1 MTNPLVVI
9 LLAVCSIL
17 SLLAAVFGII
27 VLTKMKK
34 SSSGEAEK
42 KLRAEIGESLTS
54 QRREI
59 NERLD
64 SISSALHRDISDGM
78 EKVSGLQSKNMSAVT
93 TQLETRLGAF
103 EKSMS
108 DDSKNLD
115 LRMAEL
121 RKSQEDKLESIR
133 KTTEDTLTSLK
144 DSNQAKLNEIENTV
158 REKLDK
164 TLTERVSESFRQVSE
179 QLEAVYKGL
188 GEMQNLAANV
198 GSLKNML
205 SSVKLRGE
213 FGETQLSRI
222 LEQLL
227 SREQYDENVIT
238 VKGSGDPVEFAV
250 KIPSKEK
257 GSEFIYLPIDAKFP
271 LDLYNH
277 LIDAYESD
285 DKTVVAA
292 AKKALYD
299 RVKTDAKNIYT
310 KYVNPPVTTDFAIMF
325 LPTEGLFAEV
335 IRDPELTEKLRNDFH
350 ITVCGPSTVTAFLN
364 SLQMGFR
371 TLAIEKSS
379 GEVWRI
385 LGEVKTEFGKF
396 GDTLEKV
403 KRGLESSS
411 KELDNLVGTRTRAI
425 NRKLRDV
432 QEMPVSSG
440 NDFALPEVEE

>member
-1 MTNPLVVI
+1 MTDTLTVI
-9 LLAVCSIL
+9 LLGVCALL
-17 SLLAAVFGII
+17 SLVAAVAAILALSKAGKGSSEPVSKLRSDVNEGLAA
-27 VLTKMKK
+27 
-34 SSSGEAEK
+34 
-42 KLRAEIGESLTS
+42 
-54 QRREI
+54 QRREV

-64 SISSALHRDISDGM
+64 SVSSALHRDISDGL
-78 EKVSGLQSKNMSAVT
+78 EKVSAVQAKNMSAVT
-93 TQLETRLGAF
+93 VQLENRLTAF

-108 DDSKNLD
+108 DDSKHLD
-115 LRMAEL
+115 DRMAEL
-121 RKSQEDKLESIR
+121 RKSQEEKLENIR
-133 KTTEDTLTSLK
+133 KTTEDNLTRLK
-144 DSNQAKLNEIENTV
+144 DANQAKLDQIENTV

-164 TLTERVSESFRQVSE
+164 TLSERVSESFKHVSE

-188 GEMQNLAANV
+188 GEMQTLAANV
-198 GSLKNML
+198 GSLKTML

-227 SREQYDENVIT
+227 SREQYEENVIT
-238 VKGSGDPVEFAV
+238 VKGSRDPVEFAV

-257 GSEFIYLPIDAKFP
+257 GTDFIYLPIDAKFP

-277 LIDAYESD
+277 LIDAYDSD
-285 DKTVVAA
+285 DKTAVAV

-299 RVKTDAKNIYT
+299 RVKLDAKNIFT
-310 KYVNPPVTTDFAIMF
+310 KYIEPPHTTDFAIMF

-335 IRDPELTEKLRNDFH
+335 IRDPELTEKLRNDYH
-350 ITVCGPSTVTAFLN
+350 VTVCGPSTVTAFLN

-379 GEVWRI
+379 SEVWRI

-396 GDTLEKV
+396 GDTLDKV
-403 KRGLESSS
+403 KKNLESSS

-425 NRKLRDV
+425 NRRLRDV
-432 QEMPVSSG
+432 QELPVSS
-440 NDFALPEVEE
+440 ASELLLPETEE

>member
-1 MTNPLVVI
+1 MTDTLTVI
-9 LLAVCSIL
+9 LLGVCALL
-17 SLLAAVFGII
+17 SLVAAVAAILALSKAGKGSSEPVSKLRSDVNEGLAA
-27 VLTKMKK
+27 
-34 SSSGEAEK
+34 
-42 KLRAEIGESLTS
+42 
-54 QRREI
+54 QRREV

-64 SISSALHRDISDGM
+64 SVSSALHRDISDGL
-78 EKVSGLQSKNMSAVT
+78 EKVSAVQAKNMSAVT
-93 TQLETRLGAF
+93 VQLENRLTAF

-108 DDSKNLD
+108 DDSKHLD
-115 LRMAEL
+115 DRMAEL
-121 RKSQEDKLESIR
+121 RKSQEEKLENIR
-133 KTTEDTLTSLK
+133 KTTEDNLTRLK
-144 DSNQAKLNEIENTV
+144 DANQAKLDQIENTV

-164 TLTERVSESFRQVSE
+164 TLSERVSESFKHVSE

-188 GEMQNLAANV
+188 GEMQTLAANV
-198 GSLKNML
+198 GSLKTML

-227 SREQYDENVIT
+227 SREQYEENVIT
-238 VKGSGDPVEFAV
+238 VKGSRNPVEFAV

-257 GSEFIYLPIDAKFP
+257 GTDFIYLPIDAKFP

-277 LIDAYESD
+277 LIDAYDSD
-285 DKTVVAA
+285 DKTAVAV

-299 RVKTDAKNIYT
+299 RVKHDAKNIFT
-310 KYVNPPVTTDFAIMF
+310 KYIEPPHTTDFAIMF

-335 IRDPELTEKLRNDFH
+335 IRDPELTEKLRNDYH
-350 ITVCGPSTVTAFLN
+350 VTVCGPSTVTAFLN

-379 GEVWRI
+379 SEVWRI

-396 GDTLEKV
+396 GDTLDKV
-403 KRGLESSS
+403 KKNLESSS

-425 NRKLRDV
+425 NRRLRDV
-432 QEMPVSSG
+432 QELPVSS
-440 NDFALPEVEE
+440 ASELLLPETEE